1 MGRLRGLVRLRRG
14 RCEWTCGVGASLSH
28 AKMRLWAA
36 ALTRRVYWPTGK
48 RSASVRAEREQ
59 KATHTDGIRVL
70 VGEEEPYQIAR
81 AKGNPAVEVI
91 RVLYYLQTLL
101 SF

>member
-1 MGRLRGLVRLRRG
+1 MGRLRGLVRLSRG
-14 RCEWTCGVGASLSH
+14 RCEWTCRVYW
-28 AKMRLWAA
+28 LWAA